1 MKPWALALTGGLAL
15 AVLQQQLL
23 LRHPPRLLGIDAADT
38 SSGPGTLDVRFSRP
52 MDLASVAAAS
62 RLTPASKHQWLG
74 VGNRQRL
81 LLAPGVRV
89 ARPLQIEVGGRDQR
103 GMVLAPRSWLWD
115 PRPRIVAVVSV
126 ASGEQLQ
133 LRDHTGRWRAMGP
146 IWPSIPILEPLGD
159 GSGVALVSADRQG
172 RQRVWRVD
180 LRQSN
185 LAPRS
190 TGLAAPWIAPPTGLS
205 AEPLVFAYLS
215 SNRRGDLLVQES
227 REASGQSNTELQRRD
242 GSRVSLD
249 LRASGPVLLVPQGG
263 AMVVP
268 EVEGLSLLRL
278 PGAGVGRQ
286 ILPGS
291 RDLSSFCPVGGR
303 ALLVQHRPDF
313 TRALEIV
320 EPGQAPRTL
329 WVGPQALVASACER
343 NGSRIW
349 ALTIEGLGQPRLTLL
364 ALDRTGQPLGKRV
377 LTGWELEPGTG
388 LELDPSRNQLLLTL
402 RPMALGGGRTQA
414 RPALIDA
421 TSLEL
426 SLLERPVRQAR
437 WLPPG

>member
-1 MKPWALALTGGLAL
+1 
-15 AVLQQQLL
+15 VLQQQLL

-52 MDLASVAAAS
+52 MDLAGVAAAS
-62 RLTPASKHQWLG
+62 RLTPASGHQWLG

-89 ARPLQIEVGGRDQR
+89 ERPLRIEVGGRDQR
-103 GMVLAPRSWLWD
+103 GMALAPQSWLWD

-133 LRDHTGRWRAMGP
+133 LRDHSGRWRALGP

-185 LAPRS
+185 LAPLS
-190 TGLAAPWIAPPTGLS
+190 TGLAEPWIAPPRGLS
-205 AEPLVFAYLS
+205 DEPLLFAYLS

-242 GSRVSLD
+242 GSRVSLG

-268 EVEGLSLLRL
+268 EVEGLSLIRL
-278 PGAGVGRQ
+278 PGAEAGRQ

-388 LELDPSRNQLLLTL
+388 LELDSSRNQLLLTL
-402 RPMALGGGRTQA
+402 RPLAVGGGRTQA

-421 TSLEL
+421 NSLEL
-426 SLLERPVRQAR
+426 RLLDRPVRQAR